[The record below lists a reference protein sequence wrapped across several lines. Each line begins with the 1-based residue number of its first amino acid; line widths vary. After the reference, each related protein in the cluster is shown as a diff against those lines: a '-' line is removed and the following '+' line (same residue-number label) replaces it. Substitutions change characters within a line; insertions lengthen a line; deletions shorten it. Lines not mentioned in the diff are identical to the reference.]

1 MRHETKSD
9 DQCFFQVNHLLLSK
23 SLVKT
28 LGGLTFGRQID
39 FWLGRNDFELGR
51 NDRYS
56 TVARLRTYRA
66 LVENASQ

>member
-1 MRHETKSD
+1 MISVFFFKLTIY
-9 DQCFFQVNHLLLSK
+9 CFLK

-56 TVARLRTYRA
+56 TVAQLRTCRA
-66 LVENASQ
+66 LVENVSQ